1 MPVLETLGGALF
13 GAVLQVL
20 FDKLNSHQ
28 VLGFFRGRNLDE
40 KLLKRLKRKL
50 MDVNAVIDDA
60 EQKQFSDSLVKEW
73 LGEVR
78 DVLYDA
84 EDLLEQI
91 HYEFFKS
98 ELEAEFHT
106 RASKVRN
113 FESKMIEVLDDLESL
128 LSQKV
133 VQDF

>member
-20 FDKLNSHQ
+20 FDKLDSHQ
-28 VLGFFRGRNLDE
+28 VLDFFRGRNLDD
-40 KLLKRLKRKL
+40 KLLKKLKRKL
-50 MDVNAVIDDA
+50 MDVNSVIDDA
-60 EQKQFSDSLVKEW
+60 EQKQFSNSLVKEW
-73 LGEVR
+73 LDEVR

-98 ELEAEFHT
+98 ESEAELHAS
-106 RASKVRN
+106 ASKIWVW
-113 FESKMIEVLDDLESL
+113 
-128 LSQKV
+128 
-133 VQDF
+133 